1 MSQVETLMAKIVA
14 EHSESLHPA
23 LIPYLEVSD
32 AGWTMLRHPLV
43 YQVPFVSNG
52 SANAQ
57 YAYKLKAV
65 EEAKGSWKWSQYV
78 FLHERPYRVEAFK
91 RIQDSLNDTGY
102 WRLLTQVWVDTENQY
117 AYLKDWK
124 KLLASDR
131 RDRHYMMN
139 EEDDQ
144 LLRSLPEIVTIYR
157 GCQKGLNE
165 NGLSWTLDKS
175 KAEFFANRF
184 SKTGIVLEQEI
195 SKSEIIAILTVRG
208 ETEVIWQ
215 PRKGGRNGR

>member
-1 MSQVETLMAKIVA
+1 MSEINETLQRLLA
-14 EHSESLHPA
+14 ETNEPLHPY
-23 LIPYLEVSD
+23 LLPYLETSK
-32 AGWTMLRHPLV
+32 GEWEMLRHPLV
-43 YQVPFVSNG
+43 YQVPFRSNG

-57 YAYKLKAV
+57 YAQKLKAV
-65 EEAKGSWKWSQYV
+65 KEALGAWNYSQYV

-91 RIQDSLNDTGY
+91 KIEKKLGIVNY
-102 WRLLTQVWVDTENQY
+102 WQLLTQVWIDTENQY

-131 RDRHYMMN
+131 GNRHDMMN
-139 EEDDQ
+139 DEDNQ
-144 LLRSLPEIVTIYR
+144 ALRSLPDEVTIYR

-184 SKTGIVLEQEI
+184 GKKGIILERKI
-195 SKSEIIAILTVRG
+195 PKSEIVALLTVRG
-208 ETEVIWQ
+208 ETEVIWED
-215 PRKGGRNGR
+215 KK

>member
-1 MSQVETLMAKIVA
+1 MNQVEELMAQMVA
-14 EHSESLHPA
+14 EHSEPLHPD
-23 LIPYLEVSD
+23 LVPYKETSK
-32 AGWTMLRHPLV
+32 GEWEMLRHPLV
-43 YQVPFVSNG
+43 YQVPFHSNG

-57 YAYKLKAV
+57 YAQKLKATK
-65 EEAKGSWKWSQYV
+65 EALGSWNYNQYV

-91 RIQDSLNDTGY
+91 KIQKQLGDVGY

-117 AYLKDWK
+117 AYLNDWK

-144 LLRSLPEIVTIYR
+144 ALRSLPEEVTIYR

-184 SKTGIVLEQEI
+184 GKKGIILERKI
-195 SKSEIIAILTVRG
+195 PKSEIVALLTVRG
-208 ETEVIWQ
+208 ETEVIWEE
-215 PRKGGRNGR
+215 KK